1 MVRTTRRKIAALE
14 IAAPEIAAPG
24 VFDPGIFGF
33 RDDGD

>member
-1 MVRTTRRKIAALE
+1 MVRTTRRKIAAL
-14 IAAPEIAAPG
+14 EIAAPG